1 MQRRHPLLWKMAV
14 LQVCFC
20 LLLVWLVWGWGLQVE
35 RNTYFLEQPDR
46 IALAAYAAEAEQVV
60 ASGDAQAVERWRLA
74 LEQREHTWV
83 AVLDDYLQSL
93 GTTPLDAE
101 QVSHLTFMRKLSWP
115 MSKRLDD
122 ALPYV
127 SIAFPEH
134 PERGRLVM
142 QLPERLLPPGLTPWT
157 HVFTHGVVPVLLAL
171 GLGLV
176 LYRHLVQPL
185 NELRQRANALSA
197 GDLAPLAS
205 SSVTRRPD
213 ELGELARAY
222 EHMAER
228 LRQNLHQQRQLLR
241 TLSHEIRTPLAR
253 LTIASESGLPPEQL
267 QQRLAR
273 EVEEMRRLVDDSLN
287 LAWLDTE
294 KPRLQAEDVVVASV
308 WEALVQDAHF
318 ETGWP
323 LDALVCEL
331 DSRCQLHVHLNS
343 FAQALENILRNAIR
357 HSPEQGVVRLS
368 GWREGDS
375 WWLVIEDQGPGV
387 AAADL
392 ERIFEAYLRLDGT
405 VGTGFGLGLSIA
417 RRAIEL
423 QGGELWATQ
432 GRQGLRMNLR
442 LPAANV

>member
-134 PERGRLVM
+134 PESGRLVM

-432 GRQGLRMNLR
+432 GSQGLRMNLR